1 MPDHFYV
8 YPTYL
13 KRSVPRAEGR
23 RVPAT
28 EAVSGELNATTLQ
41 EAAKSLGFHAEVEEK
56 HHPKEAWRAEG
67 RIKVTKKK
75 GVTKEEFLHR
85 LARELRKRAAAA
97 AAGNA

>member
-13 KRSVPRAEGR
+13 KRSVPRTEGR

-28 EAVSGELNATTLQ
+28 ESVGGELTAEMLLEATR
-41 EAAKSLGFHAEVEEK
+41 ALGFQAEVEAK

-67 RIKVTKKK
+67 RIKVAKKK

-85 LARELRKRAAAA
+85 LARELHKRAAPPATA
-97 AAGNA
+97 